1 VVGDRAV
8 SGARRWLSVALIA
21 FIAFLIN
28 FPMAHSTYLRWQVE
42 RSGVDVVAEVT
53 ETDEVGGDLLVVF
66 TVPGDGR
73 REPFEGAVVEVDAA
87 TYDEARASQQLEVR
101 VLPDDGST
109 FVVEGQ
115 VTSRLGM
122 LITILADL
130 FLVAMVVLML
140 RFRSVMRVELV
151 LRATEDLERC
161 PPGSRLDRISG
172 MRYIVSGEVAEL
184 GDDEVVLD
192 LGDRRVRVLLD
203 GYANPAGYQQPVRAT
218 GYLVA

>member
-1 VVGDRAV
+1 M

-21 FIAFLIN
+21 FIAFVIN
-28 FPMAHSTYLRWQVE
+28 FPMAHSTWLRWQVE

-53 ETDEVGGDLLVVF
+53 DTREAGDDLLVEF

-73 REPFEGAVVEVDAA
+73 REPFENAVAQVDAE
-87 TYDEARASQQLEVR
+87 TYDAARDTGRLDVR
-101 VLPDDGST
+101 VLRDDGGSFT
-109 FVVEGQ
+109 VEGQ
-115 VTSRLGM
+115 VTSRLG
-122 LITILADL
+122 LVITLLADV

-140 RFRSVMRVELV
+140 RFRAGLRVELV
-151 LRATEDLERC
+151 LRATQDLERC
-161 PPGSRLDRISG
+161 PPGSRLDRVSG
-172 MRYIVSGEVAEL
+172 LRYIVSGEVAEL

-218 GYLVA
+218 GYMVA

>member
-1 VVGDRAV
+1 V
-8 SGARRWLSVALIA
+8 SGGRRWLSLGLIA
-21 FIAFLIN
+21 FVAFVVN
-28 FPMAHSTYLRWQVE
+28 FPLAHSTYLGWQVE

-53 ETDEVGGDLLVVF
+53 ETREVGGDLLVVF

-73 REPFEGAVVEVDAA
+73 REPFEGAVAEVDAA
-87 TYDEARASQQLEVR
+87 TYDEARETRRLDVR
-101 VLPDDGST
+101 VLRDDGGAFT
-109 FVVEGQ
+109 VEGQ
-115 VTSRLGM
+115 VTSRLG
-122 LITILADL
+122 LVITLLADL
-130 FLVAMVVLML
+130 FLVAMVVLMT
-140 RFRSVMRVELV
+140 RFRAAMRVELV

-172 MRYIVSGEVAEL
+172 LRYIVSGEVAEL

-218 GYLVA
+218 GYMVA